1 MAKKKA
7 PARPCPSDGLLPD
20 ENVDIRKEA
29 SDVVADA
36 GQWLDMPN
44 DQLGGQRPR
53 DLIGT
58 DREQAVRDLLR
69 ALKQGMPT

>member
-20 ENVDIRKEA
+20 EKADIRKEA
-29 SDVVADA
+29 ADVVADP
-36 GQWLDMPN
+36 GHWLDMPN

-53 DLIGT
+53 ELIGT

-69 ALKQGMPT
+69 ALKHGMPT